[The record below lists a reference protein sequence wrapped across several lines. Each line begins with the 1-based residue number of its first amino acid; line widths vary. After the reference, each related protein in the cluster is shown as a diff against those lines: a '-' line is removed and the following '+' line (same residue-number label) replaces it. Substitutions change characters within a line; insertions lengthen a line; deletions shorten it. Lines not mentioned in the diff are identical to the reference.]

1 MMTGEFRLGELL
13 VQEGLV
19 TQVQLV
25 DALTRQRLQGKR
37 VALGQILVSQKV
49 VTQRQLDTVLDT
61 FGKRPRLGDVLVRHG
76 AITPQ
81 QLEHALATQ
90 KKTHGP
96 LGQVLI
102 KLGYVDDPGMRQ
114 ALAIQLEIP
123 YLDLERMT
131 LDRGLSKIVNRNY
144 ARRHSIVPIAATSQ
158 TLTVC
163 MDDPTQRA
171 AIEDLNRSTGRV
183 ITVVTASHESIR
195 KGLAR
200 MYDERSESR
209 SVETLEVISEE
220 PSDPRKSKYVA
231 ETAHTQVDV
240 LVRQLMA
247 IAISRRTSDIHI
259 EMLASR
265 LQIRFR
271 IDGILE
277 PLEAGE
283 LQESCNRSAREVISR
298 IKILGKLDIAERRRP
313 QDGSFRV
320 KVDRQGERRSV
331 DMRVSVVPSYYG
343 ESLVLRILDKQ
354 NAPSTLEQLRFP
366 PAVSEKLKQLLD
378 RPSGILLVTG
388 PTGSGKSTT
397 LYASLMRLYRP
408 GIRIL
413 TAEDPIEYIFDD
425 FSQSEVNEQIGNT
438 FASYLRAFLRHD
450 PEVIMVGEIRDQET
464 AETAFRAAQTGHLL
478 LSTLHT
484 NSAVGVIPRLMD
496 LNIDPNTVASSLIG
510 VVGQRLVRQI
520 CETCKKAYEPST
532 QLLREFFQERP
543 DGLVFFKGEG
553 CADCNLT
560 GYRGRLTI
568 VELWVPSE
576 LDITLIAK
584 SAPIEDIRSSARTST
599 SSMAESAWLLLNKG
613 QTNLEEL
620 IRMLPY
626 QATVDFRHRRFGH
639 QERPPVRRTAA
650 VREAVPALQ

>member
-1 MMTGEFRLGELL
+1 MMAGEFRLGELL

-19 TQVQLV
+19 TEVQLV
-25 DALTRQRLQGKR
+25 DALTRQRLQEKR

-49 VTQRQLDTVLDT
+49 VTQRQLDTVLDA

-90 KKTHGP
+90 KKTHAP

-102 KLGYVDDPGMRQ
+102 KLGHVDDAGMRQ

-123 YLDLERMT
+123 YLDLERVT

-158 TLTVC
+158 MLTVC

-195 KGLAR
+195 RALAR
-200 MYDERSESR
+200 MYDERTESR

-247 IAISRRTSDIHI
+247 TAISRRTSDIHI
-259 EMLASR
+259 EMLANR

-277 PLEAGE
+277 LLEPGD

-320 KVDRQGERRSV
+320 KVERQGERRSV

-366 PAVSEKLKQLLD
+366 PAVSQKLKQLLD

-520 CETCKKAYEPST
+520 CETCKKTYEPSS

-543 DGLVFFKGEG
+543 DGLVFYKGEG

-576 LDITLIAK
+576 LDVTLIAK
-584 SAPIEDIRSSARTST
+584 SAPIEDIRASARTST
-599 SSMAESAWLLLNKG
+599 SSMAESAWLLLNNG

-626 QATVDFRHRRFGH
+626 QATLDFRHRRFGY
-639 QERPPVRRTAA
+639 QERPAVRRVAA
-650 VREAVPALQ
+650 VREVVPALQ